1 LLFSIKPKYFIFA
14 QLDYGSSF
22 VILMAIGLKIKKI
35 KIVSTRLGLSLQIF
49 KTALAAS
56 VSWGIATGL
65 FKTHYP
71 FFAALAAILTVQ
83 VTVSD
88 SLQKATQ
95 RITGIV
101 LGVIISMFLGQ
112 WLELSA
118 VSVFVVI
125 FLGMTIF
132 NAFKMNA
139 QVINQVAVSSFL
151 VMAFGKGNNYA
162 IERII
167 ETILGSGI
175 AVIINALI
183 VPQNAVPEIEQ
194 KIIGWGR
201 LSSSTL
207 KSLIPLFKESDVNE
221 LTGKEVVKT
230 LITETESVVQ
240 SLKTAQQSLKYTPF
254 LSSTRRRLTE
264 LEKYVVQLEYMTVQ
278 IRGIRRGLADLH
290 EVEDFEIYKAN
301 LSVLD
306 EAIEA
311 TANCISTFGYLAV
324 KQTSLEKLEN
334 NKQYAKGLQEESLHK
349 IKTIINPIVLR
360 DTASILTDLNRI
372 LDEASIE

>member
-1 LLFSIKPKYFIFA
+1 MAISIK
-14 QLDYGSSF
+14 
-22 VILMAIGLKIKKI
+22 IKRI
-35 KIVSTRLGLSLQIF
+35 KILSARFGLSLQIF
-49 KTALAAS
+49 KTAVAAS
-56 VSWGIATGL
+56 ISWGIATGL

-118 VSVFVVI
+118 ASVFIVI
-125 FLGMTIF
+125 FSGMTIF

-162 IERII
+162 MERII

-194 KIIGWGR
+194 KVIALGR
-201 LSSSTL
+201 MSASTL
-207 KSLIPLFKESDVNE
+207 KSLIPLFKEPNVNE
-221 LTGKEVVKT
+221 RTGKEAIKA
-230 LITETESVVQ
+230 LIVETENLVQ
-240 SLKTAQQSLKYTPF
+240 NLKTAQQSLKYTPF
-254 LSSTRRRLTE
+254 LSSTRKRLEE
-264 LEKYVVQLEYMTVQ
+264 LEKYIIQLEYMTVQ
-278 IRGIRRGLADLH
+278 IRGIRRGFADLH
-290 EVEDFEIYKAN
+290 EVDDFEIQKAN
-301 LSVLD
+301 LSILD
-306 EAIEA
+306 DAIES
-311 TANCISTFGYLAV
+311 TANCISTFAYLAA
-324 KQTSLEKLEN
+324 KQSSAEKLEA
-334 NKQYAKGLQEESLHK
+334 NKKMAKTLQEVALSK
-349 IKTIINPIVLR
+349 IRIIDNSVILR

-372 LDEASIE
+372 LDEASLVN

>member
-1 LLFSIKPKYFIFA
+1 
-14 QLDYGSSF
+14 
-22 VILMAIGLKIKKI
+22 MAINIKIKRI
-35 KIVSTRLGLSLQIF
+35 KILSARVGLSLQIF
-49 KTALAAS
+49 KTAIAAS
-56 VSWGIATGL
+56 LSWGIATGL

-118 VSVFVVI
+118 ISVFIVI
-125 FLGMTIF
+125 FFGMTIF

-139 QVINQVAVSSFL
+139 QVINQVAISSFL

-194 KIIGWGR
+194 KIIGLGR

-207 KSLIPLFKESDVNE
+207 KNLIPLFKESNVNE
-221 LTGKEVVKT
+221 LTGKEAVKA
-230 LITETESVVQ
+230 LISETENVVQ
-240 SLKTAQQSLKYTPF
+240 NLKTAQQSLKYTPF
-254 LSSTRRRLTE
+254 LSSTRRRLDD
-264 LEKYVVQLEYMTVQ
+264 LEKYVIQLEYMTVQ
-278 IRGIRRGLADLH
+278 IRGIRRGFADLH
-290 EVEDFEIYKAN
+290 QENDFEIQKAN
-301 LSVLD
+301 LSILD
-306 EAIEA
+306 QAIES
-311 TANCISTFGYLAV
+311 TANCISTFAYLAV
-324 KQTSLEKLEN
+324 KQSSASKLEV
-334 NKQYAKGLQEESLHK
+334 NKKLAKQLQEEALAK
-349 IKTIINPIVLR
+349 IKLIENPVVLR
-360 DTASILTDLNRI
+360 DTASILTDLDRI
-372 LDEASIE
+372 LDEASIDD